1 MEEEYLKALKAKL
14 LNGRYSEALD
24 FLRQDLQQMK
34 EAGYSY
40 DLLVI
45 FVESKFG
52 IRFENREK
60 FRYNM
65 RKRFYYWRK
74 SDKRPAIRKEA
85 DTGYWEEKRKNE
97 ARQKSGIPE
106 FLRYD
111 RSMEPPEEDIFE
123 SVRKEIE
130 LREREKK
137 NRLK

>member
-1 MEEEYLKALKAKL
+1 MEEEYLKALRAKL

-24 FLRQDLQQMK
+24 FLKQDLRRMK

-74 SDKRPAIRKEA
+74 SAKRS
-85 DTGYWEEKRKNE
+85 DTGKEVGIGYDQERRKHENGN
-97 ARQKSGIPE
+97 KSGVPE

-123 SVRKEIE
+123 SVRKEIKQ
-130 LREREKK
+130 REMEKK

>member
-24 FLRQDLQQMK
+24 FLRQDLQRMK
-34 EAGYSY
+34 ETGYSY

-74 SDKRPAIRKEA
+74 SDKRSDTGKEA
-85 DTGYWEEKRKNE
+85 DTGYWEERRKNE
-97 ARQKSGIPE
+97 VRQKSGIPE

-130 LREREKK
+130 QREREKK